1 MIKAGACCE
10 ESCPTLCLCIE
21 AHLCNA
27 AAISA
32 TRMLVMDRYDVSTD
46 PCDNRLIRCN
56 NCLQALRCI
65 CDTIAIFYKDA
76 QDLATI
82 IDIIAEITYHTVSGC
97 MTAQVAHEIN
107 YQMAHAPTAQRDA
120 GGFEDTH
127 NGVYNHNSD
136 APVAVAVPYDAP
148 KEPNA
153 PTGANAMMTDNK
165 KW

>member
-1 MIKAGACCE
+1 
-10 ESCPTLCLCIE
+10 
-21 AHLCNA
+21 
-27 AAISA
+27 
-32 TRMLVMDRYDVSTD
+32 VSTD

-107 YQMAHAPTAQRDA
+107 YQNAQA
-120 GGFEDTH
+120 SAANTHQQAFNDTS
-127 NGVYNHNSD
+127 NGIHDTQV
-136 APVAVAVPYDAP
+136 PVAVAQAYEAP
-148 KEPNA
+148 SEA
-153 PTGANAMMTDNK
+153 TGANAMMQDNK